1 MRKSLITIGSA
12 LKTPKLPMCPKQF
25 FNNLFVGTK
34 ITRAFISQGKTEIG
48 ECSWLF
54 SPGLGVEYF
63 SVDLEMEM
71 SGYMWMR
78 TSGVEATYMSE
89 RASES

>member
-1 MRKSLITIGSA
+1 
-12 LKTPKLPMCPKQF
+12 
-25 FNNLFVGTK
+25 VVVTK

-48 ECSWLF
+48 QCFWLF

-63 SVDLEMEM
+63 CVALEMEM

-78 TSGVEATYMSE
+78 TSSVEAACVSE